1 MPAQIC
7 LVSPQILRQIPP
19 FRAKI
24 PPFFPRAFCPL
35 APFRLFPCFIPP
47 GSFYRLFFLLPLPL
61 FVNNIHAARLF
72 IHPPAFVSPRTFA
85 PFLPLPAR
93 LRLFFPPRFSG
104 FTLPRVFPALRQ
116 IIFSPSSAPA
126 VFLPLPCSARL
137 RRPRRAERI
146 DPFMDS
152 RGARRRLRG
161 WVHSCPSKQ
170 GKTRPHP
177 HDRSATTAA
186 RQIRTPRLDRRTA
199 NPYPAAPLSR
209 ARTPHAPARH
219 DRRTANLFPAGHP
232 YPVSERRTPLPPH
245 DRSLR
250 TTNLPHGKTAA
261 RKKFCGLPFW
271 QFRSARAV
279 QAAPPCL
286 ENRRR
291 FDHSKPTPMRSA
303 FCTSA
308 ARVAAKQRQR
318 APFFADRPN
327 FQFEAFISFFVR
339 SCSTGPAR
347 SGNWRARCLRARG

>member
-1 MPAQIC
+1 MST
-7 LVSPQILRQIPP
+7 VSKKNVCSFLP
-19 FRAKI
+19 FFRFARTDLPRFSANSSTNSPFSCKNS
-24 PPFFPRAFCPL
+24 PFFPSRFLPARAL
-35 APFRLFPCFIPP
+35 STISLLHTARLVLSP
-47 GSFYRLFFLLPLPL
+47 FFLLPLPL

-72 IHPPAFVSPRTFA
+72 IHPPAFVSPRAFA
-85 PFLPLPAR
+85 SFLPLPAR

-116 IIFSPSSAPA
+116 IIFSPSSATA

-186 RQIRTPRLDRRTA
+186 RQIRTP
-199 NPYPAAPLSR
+199 
-209 ARTPHAPARH
+209 RH